1 MFLFLNDDDD
11 DDDDECISFYL
22 LSTHLPQPQWR
33 N

>member
-1 MFLFLNDDDD
+1 MFLFLNDDD